1 MHRPEEIQ
9 PILTVSTLGAPGESL
24 ETVLSWLAGQGARGV
39 ELRLGR
45 GEIAGPAM
53 TRRERSELRSRIEG
67 AGLAVT
73 GVASYIRLAE
83 PVADDLV
90 VGALEAALILA
101 HDLGAPAVRVFPGA
115 PAHPCGYHRVPETVQ
130 PRQESNALAAGRLN
144 AVVRLA
150 RDLGTYPA
158 LETHD
163 SHPRGSDI
171 AAILDMVDGPV
182 GAVWDL
188 MHPWRVGETLDETW
202 RALYPWL
209 SQGPGSVQVKDARLP
224 ASRTPALIGT
234 GTLPVDAFAGL
245 LRDAGYAGPV
255 CLEWEKAWH
264 PDAPRLDEALGSA
277 ERWFRRHWPGPSGAN
292 DADPAIPSR
301 PPGLPWRHHERQP

>member
-1 MHRPEEIQ
+1 MRRPEEIQ
-9 PILTVSTLGAPGESL
+9 PTLTVSTLGAPGESL
-24 ETVLSWLAGQGARGV
+24 ETVLSCLAGQGARGV

-45 GEIAGPAM
+45 GEIAAQAM

-73 GVASYIRLAE
+73 GVASYIRVAE
-83 PVADDLV
+83 PLADELV

-115 PAHPCGYHRVPETVQ
+115 PAHPCGYHRVPDTVQ
-130 PRQESNALAAGRLN
+130 ARQETNTLAAGRLT
-144 AVVRLA
+144 AVARLA

-171 AAILDMVDGPV
+171 AAILHMVDGPA

-202 RALYPWL
+202 QALHPWL
-209 SQGPGSVQVKDARLP
+209 TGPAGSVQIKDARLP

-234 GTLPVDAFAGL
+234 GTLPVDAFAEL
-245 LRDAGYAGPV
+245 LRDTGYAGPV

-264 PDAPRLDEALGSA
+264 PDAPPLDEALGSTA
-277 ERWFRRHWPGPSGAN
+277 RWFRRHWPARSGAG
-292 DADPAIPSR
+292 DAAA
-301 PPGLPWRHHERQP
+301 PPHLPGASLPVETS

>member
-1 MHRPEEIQ
+1 MDRPGEIE
-9 PILTVSTLGAPGESL
+9 PLLTVSTLGAPGESL
-24 ETVLSWLAGQGARGV
+24 ETVLSWLAAQGARGV

-45 GEIAGPAM
+45 GEIAAPAM
-53 TRRERSELRSRIEG
+53 TRRERSELRSRVEG
-67 AGLAVT
+67 AGLTVT
-73 GVASYIRLAE
+73 GVASYIRMAD
-83 PVADDLV
+83 PAADDLV

-130 PRQESNALAAGRLN
+130 ARQETNALAAGRLT
-144 AVVRLA
+144 AVAPLA

-163 SHPRGSDI
+163 SHPRGTDI
-171 AAILDMVDGPV
+171 AAILDMVEGPA

-188 MHPWRVGETLDETW
+188 MHPWRVGESLDETW
-202 RALYPWL
+202 QALHPWL
-209 SQGPGSVQVKDARLP
+209 TGAAGSVQVKDARLP

-245 LRDAGYAGPV
+245 LRDTGYTGPV

-264 PDAPRLDEALGSA
+264 PDAPPLDEALRSTA
-277 ERWFRRHWPGPSGAN
+277 RWFRRHWPARTVADDAAGPHL
-292 DADPAIPSR
+292 
-301 PPGLPWRHHERQP
+301 PGHP

>member
-1 MHRPEEIQ
+1 MHHPAELE
-9 PILTVSTLGAPGESL
+9 PTLTVSTLGAPGESL
-24 ETVLSWLAGQGARGV
+24 DTVLSWLVAHGARGV
-39 ELRLGR
+39 ELRLGP
-45 GEIAGPAM
+45 GQIAAPAM
-53 TRRERSELRSRIEG
+53 TRRERSELRSRIEDS
-67 AGLAVT
+67 GLAVT
-73 GVASYIRLAE
+73 GVASYIRVAE
-83 PVADDLV
+83 PIADELV

-115 PAHPCGYHRVPETVQ
+115 PVHPCGYDRVPETIQ
-130 PRQESNALAAGRLN
+130 ARQEANALAAGRLT
-144 AVVRLA
+144 AVARFA

-171 AAILDMVDGPV
+171 AAILDMVDGPA

-188 MHPWRVGETLDETW
+188 MHPWRVGETLGETW
-202 RALYPWL
+202 RALQPWL
-209 SQGPGSVQVKDARLP
+209 TGGAGSVQVKDARLP
-224 ASRTPALIGT
+224 ASRTPAFVGT

-264 PDAPRLDEALGSA
+264 PDAPPLDEALGSA
-277 ERWFRRHWPGPSGAN
+277 VRWFRRHWPARPGA
-292 DADPAIPSR
+292 DTAAPFQPQ
-301 PPGLPWRHHERQP
+301 PFPGDIMMEP